1 MFAGRTAPGIETER
15 YDWLERMRGAAPTR
29 HRLEGRGVRAAL
41 GGVGILCFLTL
52 WEVLSRTET
61 LPSQSFPPA
70 TDIVQS
76 LANGLATSEVWDA
89 IKETLTGWALGLL
102 IAVPAA
108 VVVGLVIGTSEV
120 LYGMFRAI
128 IEFLRPV
135 PSVALIPLGVLVF
148 GVEME
153 VKLFLIVYAVF
164 FPMLYQVVYGV
175 RSTDRVALESATV
188 YGLSRRERALRV
200 VLPSA
205 TPHVMTGLRLS
216 SSIALVLAVTAEL
229 IIGTPG
235 IGELIGSRQA
245 LGEYSD
251 MYAFILLTGILGI
264 LLNLIFQTLESRVV
278 WWRADRRRTS

>member
-1 MFAGRTAPGIETER
+1 
-15 YDWLERMRGAAPTR
+15 MRGAAPTR
-29 HRLEGRGVRAAL
+29 RRLEGRGARAAL

-70 TDIVQS
+70 TDIIQS
-76 LANGLATSEVWDA
+76 LVNGLSTSEVWDA

-108 VVVGLVIGTSEV
+108 VVVGLLIGSSDV

-148 GVEME
+148 GVDMQ

-164 FPMLYQVVYGV
+164 FPMLYQAVYGV

-188 YGLSRRERALRV
+188 YGLSRRQRALRI

-205 TPHVMTGLRLS
+205 TPHVMTGLRLA

-235 IGELIGSRQA
+235 IGELIASRQS

-278 WWRADRRRTS
+278 WWRADRRRAT